1 MDLNLHTLRV
11 LLASPHDQQAQAKVL
26 QYFDYLTQTYSGW
39 EHSARILL
47 TEDSNRYAEADDF
60 QQNQVHQFIKQWIL
74 HQAQRRG
81 AVSTRNKSAQIVA
94 LAFLVDFPARWPAF
108 FQDLAGGT
116 LVSAG
121 TPAALDFYLRVLH
134 TINCEIADKDISHTP
149 QLLPDDE
156 MWLVFQEL
164 VRNTLIKDSM
174 RDHCVRDLVSSWLTI
189 VKVWWS
195 QQTMWPSLESD
206 VVNLC
211 LDVVGSYVAWID
223 IGLVAN
229 DDFVTTL
236 LSLLARTEFREAAA
250 DCLREIIAKGMDPRA
265 KATLVESFL
274 EKLTQVGAFQV
285 IKNEEDSEYV
295 VKLSRLMN
303 VMGTS
308 LVEGYN
314 KILKSGGNNNNT
326 ELLALTHQ
334 CINNKVPYLLAF
346 LNSESEDVS
355 LAIVDFARDYILF
368 LKQQNALG
376 RYGQHEKS
384 NVESLLNVI
393 FSRYKYDDFYN
404 FNDQRVMM
412 QGEGEAVFDEYR
424 KTLKV
429 LFDNLSQ
436 LDKELVLMETGK
448 LISNNLSR
456 WKALEFSE
464 VEVALAFL
472 YLLGESLPPDASK
485 SGPLAPLLRLRLS
498 IAALYY
504 IVVEHQD
511 GVVQAVS
518 SGVVNHGHMAISREY
533 FELVLRYEKVLE
545 PDLLLDVLAAFL
557 DERGLAHP
565 NPKVRSRVSY
575 LFSRFIRA
583 QKSHIQLYISH
594 ILLKVQEMLEKNFS
608 NDSFLCFNDQLNL
621 YEAAAQL
628 IIGAT
633 SLDPIGKHQKLD
645 GLLRPVIVEF
655 KACLQR
661 LQVQTDE
668 QTKRDMAELMNHAIE
683 ITCKTSKAFSGQN
696 PMKACA
702 CTQIYLDSLSV
713 FLTALQVGQLG
724 PHTGL
729 VQTGVR
735 KLLHRLVVC
744 LEEELLPYISPA
756 AFWVLAGDLPELV
769 PLLNQ
774 IIAKYKKDI
783 VPFIQGIFT
792 PFVQRIFEVLTRPVE
807 ANDQEAQREKLLLQ
821 RNYYAFI
828 AAIVTNNVVEAIT
841 DKVLVAEMLKHVLLS
856 IVQGA
861 VEIPDPVVRNL
872 HHSFV
877 QSDSR
882 DCTGTEDLF
891 FHPQD
896 TGGLLGR
903 VVWVAGGNDGVP
915 EFLEFIYQS
924 IIPACFMAPLK
935 ESFDLTDAQT
945 AKLPNQLAAEFCD
958 NLVNNPKDFKFY
970 LKVAHQEKKCFLF
983 RNIVSV
989 KLKM

>member
-47 TEDSNRYAEADDF
+47 TEDSNRNDQVDFFCLRVIEHYLKNRYAEADDF

-149 QLLPDDE
+149 Q
-156 MWLVFQEL
+156 EL

-189 VKVWWS
+189 V
-195 QQTMWPSLESD
+195 TMWPSLESD

-404 FNDQRVMM
+404 FNDQ
-412 QGEGEAVFDEYR
+412 GEGEAVFDEYR

-485 SGPLAPLLRLRLS
+485 SGPLAPLLRL
-498 IAALYY
+498 
-504 IVVEHQD
+504 
-511 GVVQAVS
+511 AVS

-774 IIAKYKKDI
+774 IIAKYK
-783 VPFIQGIFT
+783 GIFT

-841 DKVLVAEMLKHVLLS
+841 DK
-856 IVQGA
+856 
-861 VEIPDPVVRNL
+861 
-872 HHSFV
+872 
-877 QSDSR
+877 
-882 DCTGTEDLF
+882 
-891 FHPQD
+891 
-896 TGGLLGR
+896 
-903 VVWVAGGNDGVP
+903 GGNDGVP

-945 AKLPNQLAAEFCD
+945 AKALVECGLCLRAVYQRRGNELPLFLTTQYFPSLQLPNQLAAEFCD

-970 LKVAHQEKKCFLF
+970 LKVDMEELHLYLC
-983 RNIVSV
+983 
-989 KLKM
+989 